1 MAVARIPQPD
11 TSDLDEVVSEICLGL
26 QISPTQFELARGHYE
41 AVGEWLG
48 GDGSPLADL
57 APRIY
62 PQGSMALRT
71 TVRPRQ
77 REEYDLDLVLEVP
90 PSVANPML
98 LYEQVAD
105 RLAAN
110 KTYKPKL
117 ERMKRCLRL
126 NYEHEFHL
134 DILPARR
141 DRERGSTCIEVPD
154 TALEAWKSSNPLGYI
169 MWFERKCAFDA
180 LLKAEREQAP
190 LPPPM
195 PESQAR
201 VLRQVVQLMKRRRD
215 NVFKGADR
223 APRSVVLT
231 TLSATFYAGEE
242 SLTRALHQAL
252 AAIATAVTRAHPR
265 AIEVR
270 NPTNQE
276 ELFSESW
283 TNDPEA
289 YRAFSASV
297 LASLEMQFGVRLI
310 DHFDLL
316 VGTSTGGII
325 ALALAAGVPASAIRE
340 FYRSAGPRIFAPL
353 RGPLRLWRLVASI
366 VRPKHSQAPLRAALP
381 CRSRTRNLRG
391 PVLPP
396 RPFYERG

>member
-1 MAVARIPQPD
+1 MAVGRIPQPD

-48 GDGSPLADL
+48 GEGSPLAVL

-71 TVRPRQ
+71 TVRPRN

-90 PSVANPML
+90 ASIANPMV

-110 KTYKPKL
+110 GMYKPKL
-117 ERMKRCLRL
+117 ERMNRCLRL
-126 NYEHEFHL
+126 NYEREFHL

-141 DRERGSTCIEVPD
+141 DRVRGSTCIEVPD
-154 TALEAWKSSNPLGYI
+154 TALQAWKPSNPLGYVL
-169 MWFERKCAFDA
+169 WFERKCDFDA
-180 LLKAEREQAP
+180 LLKAQREQAP
-190 LPPPM
+190 LPPLM

-215 NVFKGADR
+215 NVFQGADEV
-223 APRSVVLT
+223 PRSVVLT
-231 TLSATFYAGEE
+231 TLSATFYVGEV
-242 SLTRALHQAL
+242 SLTGALHQLL
-252 AAIATAVTRAHPR
+252 AAIDTAVTRAHPR

-270 NPTNQE
+270 NPTNPE

-283 TNDPEA
+283 TKDPQA
-289 YRAFSASV
+289 YHAFTV
-297 LASLEMQFGVRLI
+297 FIRN
-310 DHFDLL
+310 LL
-316 VGTSTGGII
+316 
-325 ALALAAGVPASAIRE
+325 RE
-340 FYRSAGPRIFAPL
+340 VTA
-353 RGPLRLWRLVASI
+353 
-366 VRPKHSQAPLRAALP
+366 LRAAEGLDVIGQLLDRMFGDQLGKKALEAYGQRFQEAKAARDIRFGAP
-381 CRSRTRNLRG
+381 GIIVGGKEGRQS
-391 PVLPP
+391 PP
-396 RPFYERG
+396 HTFHHGAS